1 MLQLKLKQMVGLA
14 LLDRDFCDGLLN
26 GKRAVLLA
34 GFDLTQEEQ
43 EVVASIESGSIREF
57 AGSLCKWIDDPEAA
71 LTLEMDCTAV
81 GA

>member
-1 MLQLKLKQMVGLA
+1 
-14 LLDRDFCDGLLN
+14 
-26 GKRAVLLA
+26 VLLA